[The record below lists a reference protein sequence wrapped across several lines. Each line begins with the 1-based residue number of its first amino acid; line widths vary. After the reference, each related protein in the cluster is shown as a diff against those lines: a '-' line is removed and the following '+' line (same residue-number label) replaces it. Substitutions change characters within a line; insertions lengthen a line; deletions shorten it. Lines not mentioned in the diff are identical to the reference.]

1 MHLRQRAVPPRDA
14 TAVGSIAIVS
24 SPNGPAVPA
33 RAPSTVRGGALDGLR
48 FLAALFVVVF
58 HFGDEAPIAITS
70 LHEGLGRGYL
80 ATDFFLML
88 SGFVLARAYGTSV
101 ASGSVS
107 LGRFWWK
114 RFARCYPTHLIT
126 LGLLAI
132 MVGTAALLG
141 IAAGHPENFPWSGLP
156 AQILLLHTFGLGGGQ
171 WNIPSWTLSA
181 LLVCYAAFPWLW
193 RRMLVIHHPFTALG
207 LGLLI
212 LIGADLASL
221 GLLGAEQFS
230 LPFQWA
236 FVRAA
241 PLFLVGLTLARIV
254 QTGSWT
260 PRLARV
266 TGLSGTALLLGNAA
280 LSGPDLINVL
290 AIATVIV
297 GCGAAPVARPVPGAE
312 WGARVSFSLFMTHT
326 LTGAV
331 WFGLV
336 VPQLVQQVPTFG
348 TVAWQGWML
357 WLGAGAAALV
367 VADVYNRLIDAPLQ
381 RRLNAK
387 LFAPG
392 ARSPFSR
399 WSRPDRCP
407 APEPSA

>member
-1 MHLRQRAVPPRDA
+1 M
-14 TAVGSIAIVS
+14 
-24 SPNGPAVPA
+24 SPVQYPGDHVAASPTPA
-33 RAPSTVRGGALDGLR
+33 RAAVRGGPLDALR

-58 HFGDEAPIAITS
+58 HFGDQAPIAVAT
-70 LHEGLGRGYL
+70 LNEGFGRGYL

-88 SGFVLARAYGTSV
+88 SGFVLARAYGAAVTN
-101 ASGSVS
+101 GTVS

-132 MVGTAALLG
+132 MVATAAVLG
-141 IAAGHPENFPWSGLP
+141 VATSHPENFQWSGLP
-156 AQILLLHTFGLGGGQ
+156 AQILLLHVFGQGGGH

-193 RRMLVIHHPFTALG
+193 RRMLVIQRPLTALG

-212 LIGADLASL
+212 LVGADLASL
-221 GLLGAEQFS
+221 ALLGSEQFS

-236 FVRAA
+236 IVRAA

-254 QTGSWT
+254 QTGRWT
-260 PRLARV
+260 LTTARI
-266 TGLSGTALLLGNAA
+266 TGFGGAAALLANAA

-290 AIATVIV
+290 AIAIVIV
-297 GCGAAPVARPVPGAE
+297 GCGAAPVTRPLPGAE

-331 WFGLV
+331 WFGLIE
-336 VPQLVQQVPTFG
+336 PRATSLLPSLD
-348 TVAWQGWML
+348 TVAWQGWGL
-357 WLGAGAAALV
+357 WLAAGIAALV
-367 VADVYNRLIDAPLQ
+367 VADLYNRLIDAPIQ
-381 RRLNAK
+381 RWLNAR

-392 ARSPFSR
+392 APSPFSR
-399 WSRPDRCP
+399 WSRPARYP

>member
-1 MHLRQRAVPPRDA
+1 MSAA
-14 TAVGSIAIVS
+14 
-24 SPNGPAVPA
+24 SPIPAPAVPNV
-33 RAPSTVRGGALDGLR
+33 RAVRGGALDGLR

-58 HFGDEAPIAITS
+58 HFGDEAPVAIAS
-70 LHEGLGRGYL
+70 LHESLGRGYL

-88 SGFVLARAYGTSV
+88 SGFVLARAYGAPIIAGT
-101 ASGSVS
+101 VS
-107 LGRFWWK
+107 PGRFWWK
-114 RFARCYPTHLIT
+114 RFTRCYPTHLIT
-126 LGLLAI
+126 LGLLTAMVAI
-132 MVGTAALLG
+132 AALLG
-141 IAAGHPENFPWSGLP
+141 VAANHPENFPWSGVP
-156 AQILLLHTFGLGGGQ
+156 AQILLLHVFGQGGGQ
-171 WNIPSWTLSA
+171 WNIPSWTISA

-193 RRMLVIHHPFTALG
+193 RRMLYVRRPLTALG

-212 LIGADLASL
+212 LVGADLASL
-221 GLLGAEQFS
+221 ALLGAEQFS

-236 FVRAA
+236 IVRAA

-254 QTGSWT
+254 QTGTWS
-260 PRLARV
+260 PGSARL
-266 TGLSGTALLLGNAA
+266 TGFAGVVLLLGNAA
-280 LSGPDLINVL
+280 LSGPDLVNVL

-297 GCGAAPVARPVPGAE
+297 GCGAAPVTRPLPGAE

-336 VPQLVQQVPTFG
+336 VPQLVRRLPTLE

-357 WLGAGAAALV
+357 WLGAGVAALV
-367 VADVYNRLIDAPLQ
+367 VADLYNRLIDAPIQ
-381 RRLNAK
+381 RRLNAR

-399 WSRPDRCP
+399 WSRPARYP

>member
-1 MHLRQRAVPPRDA
+1 MAAVEYP
-14 TAVGSIAIVS
+14 VIVPFLAS
-24 SPNGPAVPA
+24 PAVPA
-33 RAPSTVRGGALDGLR
+33 RAPGAVRGGPLDLLR

-58 HFGDEAPIAITS
+58 HFGDEAPVAIAS

-80 ATDFFLML
+80 ATDFFLLL
-88 SGFVLARAYGTSV
+88 SGFILARAYGASV
-101 ASGSVS
+101 ASGAVS
-107 LGRFWWK
+107 PGRFWWK

-126 LGLLAI
+126 LGLLAA
-132 MVGTAALLG
+132 MVATAALMG
-141 IAAGHPENFPWSGLP
+141 VATSHPQNFQWSGLP
-156 AQILLLHTFGLGGGQ
+156 AQILLLHVFGQGGGQ

-181 LLVCYAAFPWLW
+181 LLVCYAGFPWVW
-193 RRMLVIHHPFTALG
+193 RRMLVIQRPQTALG

-212 LIGADLASL
+212 LVGADMASRA
-221 GLLGAEQFS
+221 LLGAEQFS

-241 PLFLVGLTLARIV
+241 PLFLVGLTLARIT
-254 QTGSWT
+254 QTAAWH
-260 PRLARV
+260 PAPARII
-266 TGLSGTALLLGNAA
+266 GLGGLVMLLGNAI

-297 GCGAAPVARPVPGAE
+297 GCGATPVTRPLPGAE

-336 VPQLVQQVPTFG
+336 GPQVVRRLPSVD

-357 WLGAGAAALV
+357 WLGAGVAALV
-367 VADVYNRLIDAPLQ
+367 VADLYNRMIDAPIQ
-381 RRLNAK
+381 RWLNARV
-387 LFAPG
+387 FGPG
-392 ARSPFSR
+392 SRSLFSR